1 MIVAHAG
8 VMKKFLVFAFTALLG
23 TTLAFAQAPAASTAK
38 PETTT
43 KVKKHHKKKVKKS
56 KTTSATTPTNAK

>member
-1 MIVAHAG
+1 
-8 VMKKFLVFAFTALLG
+8 MKKLPLFAVTALLG
-23 TTLAFAQAPAASTAK
+23 AGLAFAQAPAASTAK

-56 KTTSATTPTNAK
+56 KTTSANTATPSNAK